1 MTERAATGAQPDR
14 SGHGMPLGEAPSKQ
28 AGSQGGDPRPSE
40 GDGSRRLRALP
51 SPPSAG
57 PQPAASAAPP
67 ERPPEDECPPL
78 VSGAGSDPTKARPT
92 QEVGSQPV
100 AVAAEAA
107 PAPTRALP
115 AVAERSTAAQPVGPA
130 RSSAT
135 HVEGNADGERD
146 ELDER
151 ESSKRFARQLTVQ
164 PAEAQ
169 HEVEPAGR
177 RLALLMLTA
186 LGVVYGDIGTSP
198 LYAIR
203 ECLQPAH
210 GVPVTEPNVLGV
222 LSLIFWSLLVVI
234 STKYLLLVMRAD
246 NRGEGGILALMS
258 LLHTGALPRAW
269 RTRAIVLMGLFGA
282 ALLYG
287 DGTITPAISVL
298 SAIEGLEVATPV
310 FEPYVIPIT
319 CVILVGLFAFQ
330 RRGTAG
336 VGILFGP
343 VTLVWFLVLAVL
355 GVSGIASA
363 PRVLWALSPTHGA
376 GFLLHNGWHGF
387 LVVGAV
393 FLVVTGGEA
402 LYADMGHFG
411 RRPIRLA
418 WFGLVLPALLL
429 NYFGQGA
436 LLLNEPLK
444 ISNPF
449 YLLAPTWGL
458 YPLVILSTAATV
470 IASQAVI
477 SGAFSLSRQAIQ
489 LGYLPRMGV
498 EHTSAEEIG
507 QIYVPAIN
515 WALLVATLA
524 LVVGF
529 RRSTNLAAAYGVA
542 VTTTMVITT
551 GLIFLLARRQWGW
564 SLPLASTVFG
574 AFLVVDL
581 TFFASNII
589 KVPDGGWFPLAVGV
603 GVYLLF
609 STWKRGRELLGARLA
624 EQSTTLTDVLAW
636 IEEEPPTRIPGK
648 AAVFMTSSADGAP
661 PVLVHHLRHNRV
673 LQERVLLL
681 TVVTREVPYVAQGD
695 RIRLEELGQGFSRVL
710 ADFGFMETPTV
721 SRILRQCRTQG
732 LEVRKRDI
740 TYYLGRET
748 LVVTKRPGLAIWR
761 ERLFAF
767 MSRNA
772 QRATYYFR
780 IPPEQVFEIGV
791 QVEL

>member
-1 MTERAATGAQPDR
+1 
-14 SGHGMPLGEAPSKQ
+14 
-28 AGSQGGDPRPSE
+28 
-40 GDGSRRLRALP
+40 
-51 SPPSAG
+51 
-57 PQPAASAAPP
+57 
-67 ERPPEDECPPL
+67 
-78 VSGAGSDPTKARPT
+78 
-92 QEVGSQPV
+92 
-100 AVAAEAA
+100 
-107 PAPTRALP
+107 
-115 AVAERSTAAQPVGPA
+115 
-130 RSSAT
+130 
-135 HVEGNADGERD
+135 
-146 ELDER
+146 
-151 ESSKRFARQLTVQ
+151 
-164 PAEAQ
+164 
-169 HEVEPAGR
+169 
-177 RLALLMLTA
+177 MLTA
-186 LGVVYGDIGTSP
+186 LGIVYGDIGTSP

-210 GVPVTEPNVLGV
+210 GVPVTEANVLGV

-258 LLHTGALPRAW
+258 LLHTGPLPRAW
-269 RTRAIVLMGLFGA
+269 GPRAIVLMGLFGA

-298 SAIEGLEVATPV
+298 SAIEGLEVATPL
-310 FEPYVIPIT
+310 FADYVIPIT
-319 CVILVGLFAFQ
+319 CAILVGLFAFQ

-343 VTLVWFLVLAVL
+343 VTLVWFLVLAAL
-355 GVSGIASA
+355 GVSSIALA
-363 PRVLWALSPTHGA
+363 PRVLSALSPSHGVA
-376 GFLLHNGWHGF
+376 FLLHNGWHGF

-436 LLLNEPLK
+436 LLLRDPTK

-449 YLLAPTWGL
+449 YLMAPSWGL
-458 YPLVILSTAATV
+458 YPLVALSTAATV

-489 LGYLPRMGV
+489 LGYLPRMEV
-498 EHTSAEEIG
+498 EHTSADEIG

-515 WALLVATLA
+515 WALLAATLV
-524 LVVGF
+524 LVIGF

-551 GLIFLLARRQWGW
+551 CLIFLLARRQWGW
-564 SLPLASTVFG
+564 SLPLAAGVFG

-581 TFFASNII
+581 TFFAANIV
-589 KVPDGGWFPLAVGV
+589 KVPDGGWFPLAVGA

-609 STWKRGRELLGARLA
+609 ATWKRGRELLGERLA
-624 EQSTTLTDVLAW
+624 ERSVPLTDVLAQL
-636 IEEEPPTRIPGK
+636 ESSPPVRLPGRV
-648 AAVFMTSSADGAP
+648 AAFMTSSSQAAP
-661 PVLVHHLRHNRV
+661 PVLIHHLRHNGV

-681 TVVTREVPYVAQGD
+681 TVVTREVPYVANPERVQ
-695 RIRLEELGQGFSRVL
+695 LEELGQGFVRVV
-710 ADFGFMETPTV
+710 AHFGFMETPTV
-721 SRILRQCRTQG
+721 ARILRQCRARG
-732 LEVRKRDI
+732 LSVRKRDI
-740 TYYLGRET
+740 TFYLGRET
-748 LVVTKRPGLAIWR
+748 LLATKRPGMAIWR